1 MRRSKLFGANSAE
14 RKNHERKCLISFDND
29 CEFDPIANGPH
40 SIEKMTRK
48 YCTLLD
54 AVRYKRV
61 FTLTA
66 VIVAYTHTH
75 ADDAFGRCRCCCWT
89 LYTDFF
95 IYCFVMPEPQFAL
108 RRWNKASRSENE
120 EGRKTKSKQRVD
132 CQRQTHTHTGA
143 RATPHSDAL
152 TSSCAYSLSYCLA
165 NGVSIS
171 RLPLYGLRVNAK

>member
-75 ADDAFGRCRCCCWT
+75 T
-89 LYTDFF
+89 LMMRLDGAVVVVGLF
-95 IYCFVMPEPQFAL
+95 IRIFSYIVLSCPSHS
-108 RRWNKASRSENE
+108 SR
-120 EGRKTKSKQRVD
+120 
-132 CQRQTHTHTGA
+132 
-143 RATPHSDAL
+143 
-152 TSSCAYSLSYCLA
+152 
-165 NGVSIS
+165 
-171 RLPLYGLRVNAK
+171 